1 MIPSSLLLEK
11 AESRIVVEI
20 KSALETSIRAAI
32 DIAARDAM
40 FRIKKIWSR

>member
-20 KSALETSIRAAI
+20 KRTLETSMSDAI
-32 DIAARDAM
+32 DIAASDAM
-40 FRIKKIWSR
+40 FRMLKI